1 MSSVCCSESQRAL
14 DSRDIIINILM
25 INDVTFTLMFCIVIP
40 ALLVP
45 VCKLLKITRFTNNIT
60 KEDTGQ

>member
-1 MSSVCCSESQRAL
+1 MTVSL
-14 DSRDIIINILM
+14 NHL

-40 ALLVP
+40 AMLVP

-60 KEDTGQ
+60 KEDTGQCNREDC